1 MLSAPC
7 DRYPGTKICHSLAVL
22 FFKKNVIIQKIKLGG
37 VLDMGEKNLLDT
49 LIIDALVR
57 CVNEE
62 CHRTSTGP
70 EVDENDGKCPH
81 CGTLLARPKLPPNE
95 TEAAS

>member
-1 MLSAPC
+1 
-7 DRYPGTKICHSLAVL
+7 
-22 FFKKNVIIQKIKLGG
+22 
-37 VLDMGEKNLLDT
+37 MGEKNLYDT

-62 CHRTSTGP
+62 CHRISTGP

-81 CGTLLARPKLPPNE
+81 CGTQLTKPHLPSDE
-95 TEAAS
+95 DELTG

>member
-1 MLSAPC
+1 
-7 DRYPGTKICHSLAVL
+7 
-22 FFKKNVIIQKIKLGG
+22 
-37 VLDMGEKNLLDT
+37 MGEKNLLDT

-81 CGTLLARPKLPPNE
+81 CGTQLTRPKPQYDE
-95 TEAAS
+95 DEFTG